1 MLSNSTSARRLG
13 DEQLWPLWSSPFVG
27 FLSFCCGFADGDW
40 VLELFQFGKIAS
52 GEPNERFRLGGSR
65 KPSIPSRG
73 RLLLEARRVS
83 SLTACVMLGTCH
95 MPCLAPGWCID
106 IFSAKPLMPQN
117 TQLMPP
123 IASRRTHAIS
133 HIPVLSLLGILR
145 LILRL
150 MVATPLLQRFLP
162 SRPDEISLATWVACR
177 SAVPLKALYDKLS
190 ESACRSISSTR
201 PCKTQCSHL
210 LTVFHEA
217 N

>member
-133 HIPVLSLLGILR
+133 HIPVLSLRGILR

-162 SRPDEISLATWVACR
+162 SRPDEVLAKRISAESLE
-177 SAVPLKALYDKLS
+177 KLC
-190 ESACRSISSTR
+190 ESAFHDSSVQNPVLSFVEGVPRSEPAR
-201 PCKTQCSHL
+201 PP
-210 LTVFHEA
+210 
-217 N
+217 